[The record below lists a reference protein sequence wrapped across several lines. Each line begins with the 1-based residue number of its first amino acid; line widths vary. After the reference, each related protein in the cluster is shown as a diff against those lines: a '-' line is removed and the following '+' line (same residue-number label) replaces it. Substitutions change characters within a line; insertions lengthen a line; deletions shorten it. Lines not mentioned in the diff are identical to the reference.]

1 MRVEQLGEGDPEVA
15 VVGGIHGDEPCG
27 PAGIEA
33 VLEDPPAVERPVK
46 FVIAN
51 EEALSAHQRY
61 VDVDLNRAFPGDPDS
76 ELHEERLAA
85 ELTRELADCTVLALH
100 STQSY
105 DDLFALV
112 DEVTPLVR
120 SICPQ
125 LSVDAVVRTAGAN
138 EGRIFSA
145 APSTI
150 EVECGFQGSAAAAA
164 NAELVIR
171 EFLAAT
177 GVVAADPRERQ
188 TSLPVFQLGDPIPKS
203 SADSYEVYVDNFK
216 LVPAGEPF
224 AAADGTPVSVNEPFH
239 PVLLSPE
246 GYEDVFGY
254 TAEKVGVL
262 E

>member
-1 MRVEQLGEGDPEVA
+1 MRVEQLGEGEPEVA

-33 VLEDPPAVERPVK
+33 VLADPPTVSRPVK

-51 EEALSAHQRY
+51 ERALSAGTRY
-61 VDVDLNRAFPGDPDS
+61 VDTDLNRAFPGDPDS
-76 ELHEERLAA
+76 DAYEDRLAA
-85 ELTRELADCTVLALH
+85 ELTAELEGCTVLALH

-112 DEVTPLVR
+112 DDVTPLVEE
-120 SICPQ
+120 ICPQ

-145 APSTI
+145 VPETI
-150 EVECGFQGSAAAAA
+150 EVECGFQGSEAAAENAA
-164 NAELVIR
+164 IVIR

-177 GVVAADPRERQ
+177 GVTDAEPTARTDP
-188 TSLPVFQLGDPIPKS
+188 LPVFQLGSPIPKEA
-203 SADSYEVYVDNFK
+203 ADTYEVFAQNFER
-216 LVPAGEPF
+216 VPEGEAI
-224 AAADGTPVSVNEPFH
+224 AAADGQPVVADEPFH

-254 TAEKVGVL
+254 TAERIGVL
-262 E
+262 D